1 MRLLYEE
8 YDMTEQALAE
18 NADPRIDIDNSIYNP
33 FDPEFIRDPWPAW
46 RRLVREFPIAFHTDL
61 HMWFANTHEL
71 CADIMKNPK
80 FTPNFQKWEFIPPA
94 DPNAEKTDY
103 DRMME
108 RSLIV
113 LDPASHLRIRKLTM
127 PAFSRKVME
136 KIEVK
141 IQDLI
146 VGAFDAIGEPDEFDV
161 YEKLAVFLPSRAI
174 ARMVGVPL
182 SAEDLFHDGLATN
195 LTKSTRINLPPEER
209 EQAKRDCQVGF
220 DMLKEMIAERRA
232 MTDPGDDF
240 LGTLIKTEDNG
251 DKLDD
256 WDIIALITALIT
268 AGADTAIDLYT
279 YGVKELL
286 SHPDQLKLLVEK
298 PELME
303 GALHEILRHGSQ
315 GIFGI
320 FRYSLEDQIFGG
332 QFIRKGQAV
341 NVNMSTAWND
351 PIKWPN
357 PEKFD
362 ITRKLDGNIIFG
374 IGPHFCIGTFLVRAQ
389 TKLFVNEL
397 VKRFPNAT
405 LKGDIDYDYKSA
417 LSRRI
422 TKLGVYTNLR
432 K

>member
-1 MRLLYEE
+1 
-8 YDMTEQALAE
+8 
-18 NADPRIDIDNSIYNP
+18 
-33 FDPEFIRDPWPAW
+33 
-46 RRLVREFPIAFHTDL
+46 
-61 HMWFANTHEL
+61 
-71 CADIMKNPK
+71 
-80 FTPNFQKWEFIPPA
+80 
-94 DPNAEKTDY
+94 
-103 DRMME
+103 
-108 RSLIV
+108 
-113 LDPASHLRIRKLTM
+113 
-127 PAFSRKVME
+127 
-136 KIEVK
+136 
-141 IQDLI
+141 
-146 VGAFDAIGEPDEFDV
+146 
-161 YEKLAVFLPSRAI
+161 
-174 ARMVGVPL
+174 
-182 SAEDLFHDGLATN
+182 
-195 LTKSTRINLPPEER
+195 
-209 EQAKRDCQVGF
+209 
-220 DMLKEMIAERRA
+220 
-232 MTDPGDDF
+232 
-240 LGTLIKTEDNG
+240 
-251 DKLDD
+251 
-256 WDIIALITALIT
+256 
-268 AGADTAIDLYT
+268 
-279 YGVKELL
+279 
-286 SHPDQLKLLVEK
+286 
-298 PELME
+298 ME

-320 FRYSLEDQIFGG
+320 FRYSLEDQIYAG